1 MNRFKEAS
9 TWAGF
14 GVMFQVCKAFVP
26 PQYHVF
32 LDGASAVAGALAGVI
47 PEKKPGMQ

>member
-1 MNRFKEAS
+1 MNRLKEAS

-14 GVMFQVCKAFVP
+14 GVLFQMAKMFVP
-26 PQYHVF
+26 PQYHLV

-47 PEKKPGMQ
+47 PEKAAA